1 MHPYIATFLVCESDA
16 QEPKSGIK
24 NGLISPPKMQTNN
37 LLFVLAD
44 TCVEVL
50 ENNNFLYN

>member
-44 TCVEVL
+44 ICVKQKI
-50 ENNNFLYN
+50 